1 MTNASD
7 LRDDVRT
14 DLENE
19 LFGELESVNITL
31 YTLSSNTTNKW
42 GDESLTFSESTISAI
57 PYNQGNVKS
66 WEKYG
71 TLQSEVIEMFVRYTV
86 GVNVNDILLFDGIY
100 YGVGTINKY
109 PLGDGNLI
117 TNIVLYKHENQSA
130 PLSQVVYI
138 VDENTNLLVD
148 ENNNTIIA

>member
-7 LRDDVRT
+7 LRDDVRV

-19 LFGELESVNITL
+19 LFGELESVNITQFS
-31 YTLSSNTTNKW
+31 YTSTSTDKW
-42 GDESLTFSESTISAI
+42 GDGTDTYSSTTVSGI

-71 TLQSEVIEMFVRYTV
+71 TLQSEVLEMFVRYTV
-86 GVNVNDILLFDGIY
+86 SVTVNDIFLFNGIY
-100 YGVGTINKY
+100 YGVGEVNKY

-117 TNIVLYKHENQSA
+117 TSLILYKHKSQSS
-130 PLSQVVYI
+130 PI
-138 VDENTNLLVD
+138 
-148 ENNNTIIA
+148 

>member
-7 LRDDVRT
+7 LRDDVRL

-31 YTLSSNTTNKW
+31 YNTNSRSMNKW
-42 GDESLTFSESTISAI
+42 GDETVSFNSSVISGI

-71 TLQSEVIEMFVRYTV
+71 TLQSEVMELFVRYTV
-86 GVNVNDILLFDGIY
+86 SLGVDDIILYDGVY
-100 YGVGTINKY
+100 YGIGTINKY

-117 TNIVLYKHENQSA
+117 TSAVLYKHENQTA
-130 PLSQVVYI
+130 PVTATTYI
-138 VDENTNLLVD
+138 VDENLNLLVD
-148 ENNNTIIA
+148 ETGTRIIA